1 VAEQSVKDRVY
12 AAAER
17 ISAEKNP
24 TVATVREAAGV
35 SNADA
40 GRYLKEWRAERDSAG
55 HKIAATPTTITE
67 QALRLAGTVWEE
79 AVRTATAEHDIIEK
93 AWRDEKAHKDREINE
108 LATDLDTAA
117 RTHQET
123 VKELQTQV
131 EESNLAARDNAA
143 AAAAAREQLALSGRK
158 HAEEVAGLKSQLA
171 EARATVATLQ
181 QTQDALIARIQPA
194 REPQATPPAISQPGG
209 PQEG

>member
-1 VAEQSVKDRVY
+1 MAEQSVKDRVY

-40 GRYLKEWRAERDSAG
+40 TRFLKEWRAERDSAG
-55 HKIAATPTTITE
+55 SKIAATPATITE
-67 QALRLAGTVWEE
+67 QALRLAGTVWAE
-79 AVRTATAEHDIIEK
+79 AVRTATAEHAIIEK
-93 AWRDEKAHKDREINE
+93 AWRDEKVHKDREINE
-108 LATDLDTAA
+108 LATDLDIAA

-123 VKELQTQV
+123 LAELNTRI
-131 EESNLAARDNAA
+131 EEANRAARDNAA
-143 AAAAAREQLALSGRK
+143 AAAEAREQLTLAASK
-158 HAEEVAGLKSQLA
+158 HTDEIAGLKSQLA

-181 QTQDALIARIQPA
+181 QTQDALIARIQPSKDA
-194 REPQATPPAISQPGG
+194 PAAGNGRNPN
-209 PQEG
+209 

>member
-1 VAEQSVKDRVY
+1 MAEQSVKDRVY

-40 GRYLKEWRAERDSAG
+40 TRYLKEWRTERDSAG
-55 HKIAATPTTITE
+55 SKIAATPATITE
-67 QALRLAGTVWEE
+67 QALRLAGTVWAE
-79 AVRTATAEHDIIEK
+79 AVQTATAEHAIIEK
-93 AWRDEKAHKDREINE
+93 AWREEKAHKDREINE

-123 VKELQTQV
+123 VKELKNQV
-131 EESNLAARDNAA
+131 EESNKVARDNAA
-143 AAAAAREQLALSGRK
+143 TAAEDREQLAVAERK
-158 HAEEVAGLKSQLA
+158 HAGDIAELKSQLA
-171 EARATVATLQ
+171 EARATNTTLQ
-181 QTQDALIARIQPA
+181 KTQDALIARIQPTQ
-194 REPQATPPAISQPGG
+194 EPKSGG
-209 PQEG
+209 SKKG

>member
-17 ISAEKNP
+17 ISATANP

-35 SNADA
+35 SNGDA

-55 HKIAATPTTITE
+55 SKIAATPTTITE

-79 AVRTATAEHDIIEK
+79 AARTATAEHAIIEK
-93 AWRDEKAHKDREINE
+93 AWRDETAHKDREINE
-108 LATDLDTAA
+108 LATDLDTAT

-123 VKELQTQV
+123 MKELKTQI
-131 EESNLAARDNAA
+131 EEANQAARDNAA
-143 AAAAAREQLALSGRK
+143 SATEAREQLALSTRK
-158 HAEEVAGLKSQLA
+158 HADEVAELKSQLA
-171 EARATVATLQ
+171 EARATATTLQ
-181 QTQDALIARIQPA
+181 QTQDALIARI
-194 REPQATPPAISQPGG
+194 EPHVKDN
-209 PQEG
+209 EKK